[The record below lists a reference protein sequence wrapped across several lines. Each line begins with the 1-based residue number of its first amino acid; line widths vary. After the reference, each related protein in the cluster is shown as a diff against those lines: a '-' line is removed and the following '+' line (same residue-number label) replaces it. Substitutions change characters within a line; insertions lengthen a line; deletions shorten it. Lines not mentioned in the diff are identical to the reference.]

1 MEEPASDSFFAEL
14 KRRKVVRVAIA
25 YLGVVS
31 IMLEV
36 SDNLFEVLI
45 LEGLQRVL
53 VIGAATG
60 LPIVLVLSWI
70 FDLTSKGVERTPARA
85 TGSDNGAEGFS
96 ARFTRQLVVS
106 SAVVVLAMTAVGWR
120 YLPKNRVDFE
130 PNRVAVASFTND
142 TGDSE
147 LDIVGTI
154 VARELGRNLE
164 RVEGLVVDPDDQ
176 LPGAPGMGSEGTQR
190 SASGGVS
197 PMHAL
202 AERTRAGLVLSGSYY
217 HGGDD
222 LVLRAEVYDAQRRER
237 IFTGDPVEADPEDL
251 MAGIAA
257 LQEGLFGFMAGL
269 GGGLPIVET
278 SAVLQSSAPP
288 SYSAYKEFVLALE
301 VLRTRPRARP
311 QQLAHVDSAVALD
324 STFVGALALSA
335 LLHATYGDR
344 EGAQPNLRRLESMWA
359 DLTPLDRAHLDRARA
374 RADGDL
380 PAEYRASN
388 TAVELV
394 GTSMSHYLAGEASLK
409 VHRPRE
415 ARDHLLQFDRERM
428 SHPGVYQTLGRAL
441 HEMGSHRTELRLMA
455 ELHERHPGSTGVG
468 FLRVPEMGA
477 LAAVGRGGEALERL
491 FAFELENAGAST
503 WIISADEIEAH
514 GDAETARVVRER
526 YLERHDAI
534 PQDERQRSYE
544 FDRGRLLASLG
555 RSDEA
560 RDIFRGLIDDTPGSA
575 AARVQLALIAATI
588 GDRAYAEETIEWLG
602 QRLRPSQDGSIDQA
616 RIAAALGDAE
626 RSVRLHRQAEE
637 AGQVDFFGLH
647 RHPAYQPI
655 RDHPVFVEYMKPRG

>member
-1 MEEPASDSFFAEL
+1 
-14 KRRKVVRVAIA
+14 
-25 YLGVVS
+25 
-31 IMLEV
+31 
-36 SDNLFEVLI
+36 
-45 LEGLQRVL
+45 L

-164 RVEGLVVDPDDQ
+164 RVEGLVVDPDD
-176 LPGAPGMGSEGTQR
+176 
-190 SASGGVS
+190 
-197 PMHAL
+197 
-202 AERTRAGLVLSGSYY
+202 RAGLVLSGSYY

-301 VLRTRPRARP
+301 GLRTRPRARP